1 MTLPDENGEHDTL
14 PDEKGGKAH
23 GTLPN
28 EDGEHSGHLVLDAG
42 C

>member
-1 MTLPDENGEHDTL
+1 MRMETL

-28 EDGEHSGHLVLDAG
+28 EDGEHGGHLVLDAG
-42 C
+42 R